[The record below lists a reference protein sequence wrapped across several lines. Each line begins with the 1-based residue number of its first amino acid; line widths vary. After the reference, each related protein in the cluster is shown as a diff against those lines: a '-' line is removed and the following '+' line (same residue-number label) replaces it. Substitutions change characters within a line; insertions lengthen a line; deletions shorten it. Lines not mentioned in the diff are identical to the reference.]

1 MTIEARLRPII
12 LSRLEESHDAV
23 NDFALNAR
31 VPKNSSLRDQK
42 TLWKCRFPL
51 FEMHPFEHL
60 TSNDPTKYSAKYSFW
75 SRGFFSLDSYP
86 EQFVSTTPALCM
98 EIAASYQ
105 MRFTQGSLEL
115 PVHGLLKFRHEVL
128 LIERAGNAEDTY
140 RRIGIGHILVEVQ
153 WSHEHNRSTLLS
165 TKLDEIQDVKK
176 DFFDDIHPCLITLL

>member
-1 MTIEARLRPII
+1 
-12 LSRLEESHDAV
+12 
-23 NDFALNAR
+23 
-31 VPKNSSLRDQK
+31 
-42 TLWKCRFPL
+42 
-51 FEMHPFEHL
+51 
-60 TSNDPTKYSAKYSFW
+60 
-75 SRGFFSLDSYP
+75 
-86 EQFVSTTPALCM
+86 
-98 EIAASYQ
+98 

-140 RRIGIGHILVEVQ
+140 RRIGSGHILVEVQ